1 MLARNQGGCVARD
14 ADTIEMSGTHE
25 EDQTAHAADLFVRVQ
40 GQSLVTGSAALQKA
54 KEVALI
60 VEGLKAAGLP
70 EAQIELVAVQAE
82 VRSGLLSKSSH
93 ASYELKVRCANLD
106 ELPALLGVITGAKN
120 AQLERLEWQYP
131 QDAATEGR
139 LLAEAAK
146 NAQVK
151 ARAVA
156 EALGVRLGRLVHVS
170 DRSQPAQRHEVRFG
184 APAMAM
190 RARQESVDLG
200 MSLTHNRRVAREVWL
215 TYSVQ

>member
-1 MLARNQGGCVARD
+1 MARD
-14 ADTIEMSGTHE
+14 TDTIEMSGTYE

-40 GQSLVTGSAALQKA
+40 GQSLVTGRAALQKA
-54 KEVALI
+54 KEVAQI
-60 VEGLKAAGLP
+60 VDGLKAVGLP

-82 VRSGLLSKSSH
+82 VRSGLLSKSSQ

-131 QDAATEGR
+131 EDAVSEGR

-146 NAQVK
+146 NAQIK

-156 EALGVRLGRLVHVS
+156 EALGVKLGRLINAR
-170 DRSQPAQRHEVRFG
+170 DRSQPEQRHEVRFG
-184 APAMAM
+184 APMMAA

-200 MSLTHNRRVAREVWL
+200 MALTHKRRVTREVWL
-215 TYSVQ
+215 TYTVE